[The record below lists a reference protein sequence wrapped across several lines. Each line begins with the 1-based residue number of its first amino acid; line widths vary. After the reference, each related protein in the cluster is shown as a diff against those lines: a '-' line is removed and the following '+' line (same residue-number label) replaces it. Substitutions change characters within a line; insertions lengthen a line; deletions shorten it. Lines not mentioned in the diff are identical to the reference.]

1 MNLQKIYKILKTSEE
16 EIKSSKRN
24 KEIAFNRHII
34 CYFLYNNGIKRNLIT
49 KIVNRDRVTV
59 LHSIKVI
66 ETFLSINDKETLD
79 KLNKIIK
86 KMRSYKNELETI
98 ANDLLTQNA
107 EAKGNE
113 NKPNYSNRDFM
124 NAVIIFQT
132 ALMDKMYDNQ
142 NGMSLDERIQMAE
155 RCGLDLRK
163 FIHTYTGLDLHK
175 FEEFL

>member
-66 ETFLSINDKETLD
+66 EIFLSINDKETID
-79 KLNKIIK
+79 KLNK
-86 KMRSYKNELETI
+86 
-98 ANDLLTQNA
+98 LL
-107 EAKGNE
+107 
-113 NKPNYSNRDFM
+113 
-124 NAVIIFQT
+124 
-132 ALMDKMYDNQ
+132 
-142 NGMSLDERIQMAE
+142 
-155 RCGLDLRK
+155 
-163 FIHTYTGLDLHK
+163 
-175 FEEFL
+175 

>member
-66 ETFLSINDKETLD
+66 ETFLSINDRETID
-79 KLNKIIK
+79 KLNK
-86 KMRSYKNELETI
+86 
-98 ANDLLTQNA
+98 LL
-107 EAKGNE
+107 
-113 NKPNYSNRDFM
+113 
-124 NAVIIFQT
+124 
-132 ALMDKMYDNQ
+132 
-142 NGMSLDERIQMAE
+142 
-155 RCGLDLRK
+155 
-163 FIHTYTGLDLHK
+163 
-175 FEEFL
+175 

>member
-34 CYFLYNNGIKRNLIT
+34 CYFLYNNGIKINLIT

-79 KLNKIIK
+79 KLNK
-86 KMRSYKNELETI
+86 
-98 ANDLLTQNA
+98 LL
-107 EAKGNE
+107 
-113 NKPNYSNRDFM
+113 
-124 NAVIIFQT
+124 
-132 ALMDKMYDNQ
+132 
-142 NGMSLDERIQMAE
+142 
-155 RCGLDLRK
+155 
-163 FIHTYTGLDLHK
+163 
-175 FEEFL
+175 

>member
-66 ETFLSINDKETLD
+66 ETFLSINDKET
-79 KLNKIIK
+79 
-86 KMRSYKNELETI
+86 MRQVSKVERPANYKNEI
-98 ANDLLTQNA
+98 KANANDLLTQNA

>member
-66 ETFLSINDKETLD
+66 ESFLSVNDKETID
-79 KLNKIIK
+79 KLNK
-86 KMRSYKNELETI
+86 
-98 ANDLLTQNA
+98 LL
-107 EAKGNE
+107 
-113 NKPNYSNRDFM
+113 
-124 NAVIIFQT
+124 
-132 ALMDKMYDNQ
+132 
-142 NGMSLDERIQMAE
+142 
-155 RCGLDLRK
+155 
-163 FIHTYTGLDLHK
+163 
-175 FEEFL
+175 

>member
-16 EIKSSKRN
+16 ELKSSKRN

-79 KLNKIIK
+79 KLNK
-86 KMRSYKNELETI
+86 
-98 ANDLLTQNA
+98 LL
-107 EAKGNE
+107 
-113 NKPNYSNRDFM
+113 
-124 NAVIIFQT
+124 
-132 ALMDKMYDNQ
+132 
-142 NGMSLDERIQMAE
+142 
-155 RCGLDLRK
+155 
-163 FIHTYTGLDLHK
+163 
-175 FEEFL
+175 